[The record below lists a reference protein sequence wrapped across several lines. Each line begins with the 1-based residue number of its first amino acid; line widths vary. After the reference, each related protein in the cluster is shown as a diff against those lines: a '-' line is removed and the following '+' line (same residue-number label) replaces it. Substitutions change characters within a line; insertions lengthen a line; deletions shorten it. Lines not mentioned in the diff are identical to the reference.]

1 MRADG
6 GLAQGGQVGDL
17 MGADGGLAQGGQV
30 GDLMGADGG
39 LEQNGG
45 CRGGEKDRGLGYSLC

>member
-17 MGADGGLAQGGQV
+17 MGADGGLAQ
-30 GDLMGADGG
+30 
-39 LEQNGG
+39 NGG